1 MGDVYVT
8 RGLSDERRTT
18 RMSTAPTAAGQ
29 DPTPVPACD
38 PVTAPVLDQ
47 DPALD
52 RDPVTGTAPV
62 AGTTPDGTT
71 PEGGSPD
78 GHPAGKHARRFGLP
92 VATALVMGNI
102 IGGGIFLLPAS
113 VAPFGTISLLAF
125 GVLTLGAI
133 ALALV
138 FGRLARRLPKTGGPY
153 VYARAAFGDFAGFLA
168 AWSYWITAWVSNAA
182 LAVAAVGYLDVLV
195 PVHESKLLTIVAA
208 LSFQWLPGLANL
220 AGTRYVGAVQ
230 VVATVLKFVPLLLVA
245 VGGFFFFD
253 PANLGPFQASEGSPI
268 GAISASAAI
277 LLFSYLGVESAAV
290 SAGEV
295 RDPRRNVGRATVL
308 GTLGA
313 AVLYL
318 VGTLSV
324 FGTVAH
330 DKLVHSTAP
339 FSDATNIMFG
349 GSWGGVAVACMAMVS
364 ILGALNGWTLLSA
377 QAPYAAAR
385 DGLFPKAF
393 TIKRRGVPT
402 FGVVVTVALASMLTI
417 YNYTAGT
424 KGVFEMLVLVTTFTA
439 TVPYLLSTAAQI
451 YFLLSGQGEKV
462 SRAHLVRDGV
472 LALAAFGF
480 SIWLVAGAGY
490 EAVYQGVLFLFVG
503 VLVYAVM
510 AARKGRAARTAN
522 GENGENGEGAE
533 VGAPLVNTAAE

>member
-1 MGDVYVT
+1 
-8 RGLSDERRTT
+8 
-18 RMSTAPTAAGQ
+18 MSTATTAP
-29 DPTPVPACD
+29 PTPH
-38 PVTAPVLDQ
+38 LE
-47 DPALD
+47 
-52 RDPVTGTAPV
+52 RDPQPRN
-62 AGTTPDGTT
+62 
-71 PEGGSPD
+71 
-78 GHPAGKHARRFGLP
+78 HARRFGLP

-113 VAPFGTISLLAF
+113 VAPFGTISLVAF

-138 FGRLARRLPKTGGPY
+138 FGRLARRLPQTGGPY

-195 PVHESKLLTIVAA
+195 PVHESKLATIAAA
-208 LSFQWLPGLANL
+208 LAFQWLPGLANL

-230 VVATVLKFVPLLLVA
+230 VVATVLKFVPLLVVA
-245 VGGFFFFD
+245 VGGLFFFD
-253 PANLGPFQASEGSPI
+253 PANLGPFQASGGSPL
-268 GAISASAAI
+268 GAVSASAAI

-313 AVLYL
+313 AAVYL
-318 VGTLSV
+318 LGTLSV

-330 DKLVHSTAP
+330 DKLVHSAAP

-349 GSWGGVAVACMAMVS
+349 GSWGGAAVACMAMVS

-385 DGLFPKAF
+385 DGLFPNVF
-393 TIKRRGVPT
+393 TVKRRGVPT
-402 FGVVVTVALASMLTI
+402 VGVVVTVVLASLLTV

-424 KGVFEMLVLVTTFTA
+424 KGVFEILVLVTTFTA

-451 YFLLSGQGEKV
+451 HFLLSGQREKV
-462 SRAHLVRDGV
+462 SRARLARDGV

-480 SIWLVAGAGY
+480 SLWLVAGSGY
-490 EAVYQGVLFLFVG
+490 AAVYQGVLFLFVG

-510 AARKGRAARTAN
+510 AARKARAGGATSRPAET
-522 GENGENGEGAE
+522 GEAPGTPEIPEG
-533 VGAPLVNTAAE
+533 